1 MNLKFSKERQDAFV
15 TAISAGCTYQ
25 IACGAARIV
34 YMTYRDWMRKGE
46 LELQALA
53 ASGEEVDELPQYA
66 AFYLAV
72 KQAEQE
78 HAARMLAFINTAAAN
93 PQTWQAAAWMLERRH
108 VREYGR
114 QITETVGKDDGP
126 IQKKITVIEIEKDK
140 RDVDEDFNNA
150 IADDPDGDDS

>member
-15 TAISAGCTYQ
+15 SAIATGCTYQ
-25 IACGAARIV
+25 VACGAARIV

-46 LELQALA
+46 AELQELA
-53 ASGEEVDELPQYA
+53 KSGEEVEQLPQYA
-66 AFYLAV
+66 EFYLAV
-72 KQAEQE
+72 KAAEQE
-78 HAARMLAFINTAAAN
+78 HAQRMLSFIETAAAN
-93 PQTWQAAAWMLERRH
+93 PQTWQAAAWMLERRY

-126 IQKKITVIEIEKDK
+126 IQKRVTVVEIVKDK

-150 IADDPDGDDS
+150 IADDPDRDDS